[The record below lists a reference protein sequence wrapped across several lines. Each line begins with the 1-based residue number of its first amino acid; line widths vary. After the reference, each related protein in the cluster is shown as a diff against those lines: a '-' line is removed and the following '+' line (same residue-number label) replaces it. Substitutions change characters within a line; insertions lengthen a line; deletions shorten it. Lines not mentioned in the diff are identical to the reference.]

1 MSLAAGT
8 RLGPYEIVAPLG
20 AGGMGEVY
28 RARDTRLGREVAVKV
43 LPHSFSKDSD
53 RLRRF
58 EQEARAVSA
67 LNHPNILTIHDVGE
81 HNGAPYVVTELLEGE
96 TLRSRMAAGAVS
108 PKRALELALPI
119 AHGLAAAHE
128 KGIVH
133 RDLKPENVFV
143 TRDGRVK
150 ILDFGLAKLTE
161 TPDQG
166 SQTGLPTAAPA
177 TDPGVVLGT
186 LGYMSPEQVRGKTA
200 DARSD
205 IFAFG
210 AILYEMLAGRRA
222 FHGDTAADTM
232 SAILTKDAPE
242 LSATNRGVSPG
253 LDRVVRHC
261 LEKDPERRF
270 HSAHDLAFDLEALSD
285 ASGARPQA
293 PPPARSWK
301 RLALPIAVAAILGLG
316 ALIVW
321 RRSAAAGSLDS
332 VAVLPFANA
341 SRDPETEYLSD
352 GITESI
358 INSLSRLPQLRVAAR
373 SSVFRYKGKDEDP
386 QKAGRELNVR
396 AVVSGKLLQR
406 GDTLSVQADLVDVGN
421 GAQIWGNHYDR
432 KLADVLAIQEEI
444 AKDVSEKLR
453 PKMTGAEKQKVQKHY
468 TENTE
473 AYQLYLKGRYEW
485 EKRNEAS
492 LQKARGFFQQA
503 IDKDPGF
510 ALAYCGLADSYGVL
524 PSYSLMSPSEA
535 WPKAKAAARKA
546 LEIDEGLAPAH
557 ATLGLGL
564 TDWDH
569 DWAGAES
576 HFRRAI
582 EIDPD
587 YPSGHFWYSQL
598 LAALG
603 RSQEAIDQIQRARE
617 ADPFSII
624 IQANLVRV
632 LADARRFDQAI
643 EEGQKAIR
651 DNPNFA
657 PPHFFLGLAYLGAGR
672 RQEAAAEWRKAFEI
686 IPSTPQGVWHRGRA
700 EALEGRR
707 EDAIRTIAELTEVSR
722 NRYVSPTY
730 IATILIELGERDQA
744 FEWLRRGVEDRSYD
758 IVYLGVDPLF
768 DAVRDDPRFQDLLR
782 GLKLPAKSPKSDSRS
797 ARLAWAPRAPPR
809 DPALGLRQELRLQR
823 REARRQVALLL
834 DVTLRRQLIDD
845 DRKKRGEGRSRR
857 AGRKTQLLRHRL
869 DVALAERVRDLIAR
883 HRHVLTGRDPG
894 VRVLGQAGGS
904 KLIQQAR
911 KTSRLALD
919 HVRRQIHEGAL
930 LLSVPEFADDA
941 AEQLIEET
949 HGDLLW

>member
-1 MSLAAGT
+1 MTLTAGT

-28 RARDTRLGREVAVKV
+28 RARDTRLGREVAIKV
-43 LPHSFSKDSD
+43 LPASFSKDPD

-67 LNHPNILTIHDVGE
+67 LNHPNILTIHDVGQLD
-81 HNGAPYVVTELLEGE
+81 GSPYVVTELLEGE

-119 AHGLAAAHE
+119 AHGLSAAHE

-161 TPDQG
+161 TPEQA

-186 LGYMSPEQVRGKTA
+186 LGYMAPEQVRGRPA

-242 LSATNRGVSPG
+242 LSGTNRDVSPG

-293 PPPARSWK
+293 PAPARSGK
-301 RLALPIAVAAILGLG
+301 RVALPIVAAAILL
-316 ALIVW
+316 AATLLVW
-321 RRSAAAGSLDS
+321 RRSAGGAGSLDS

-341 SRDPETEYLSD
+341 NRNPETEYLSD
-352 GITESI
+352 GVTESV
-358 INSLSRLPQLRVAAR
+358 INSLSRVPQLRVASR

-406 GDTLSVQADLVDVGN
+406 GDTLSVQADLVDVAN

-432 KLADVLAIQEEI
+432 KLADVLAIQEDI

-453 PKMTGAEKQKVQKHY
+453 PKMTGAEKQKVQKRY

-485 EKRNEAS
+485 EKRNAES
-492 LQKARGFFQQA
+492 LRKAREFFQEA

-510 ALAYCGLADSYGVL
+510 ALAYSGLADSYVVL
-524 PSYSLMSPSEA
+524 PSYSLMSPAEA
-535 WPKAKAAARKA
+535 YPRAKAAARKA
-546 LEIDEGLAPAH
+546 LEIDETLAAAH
-557 ATLGLGL
+557 ATLGLAL
-564 TDWDH
+564 SDYDH
-569 DWAGAES
+569 DWSGAEGQ
-576 HFRRAI
+576 FQRAI
-582 EIDPD
+582 ELDPN
-587 YPSGHFWYSQL
+587 YATAHFWYSQK
-598 LAALG
+598 LAAQG
-603 RSQEAIDQIQRARE
+603 RHDEAWSQMQRARE
-617 ADPFSII
+617 ADPFSAI
-624 IQANLVRV
+624 IQANEIRV
-632 LADARRFDQAI
+632 LVDARRFDQAI
-643 EEGQKAIR
+643 DVGRKAVR

-657 PPHFFLGLAYLGAGR
+657 PPHFFLGQALQASGNT
-672 RQEAAAEWRKAFEI
+672 QEAAAMYRRAWQI
-686 IPSTPQGVWHRGRA
+686 IPTTPQGIWHRGRA
-700 EALEGRR
+700 EALEGKRS
-707 EDAIRTIAELTEVSR
+707 EALETLAELQKLSAE
-722 NRYVSPTY
+722 RYVSPSFV
-730 IATILIELGERDQA
+730 ATLLIMLGEKDRA
-744 FEWLRRGVEDRSYD
+744 FEWLERAVEDHSYD
-758 IVYLGVDPLF
+758 MVYLNVDPLF
-768 DAVRDDPRFQDLLR
+768 DGFRDDPRFP
-782 GLKLPAKSPKSDSRS
+782 GLVRKVGLEPPKR
-797 ARLAWAPRAPPR
+797 
-809 DPALGLRQELRLQR
+809 
-823 REARRQVALLL
+823 
-834 DVTLRRQLIDD
+834 
-845 DRKKRGEGRSRR
+845 
-857 AGRKTQLLRHRL
+857 
-869 DVALAERVRDLIAR
+869 
-883 HRHVLTGRDPG
+883 
-894 VRVLGQAGGS
+894 
-904 KLIQQAR
+904 
-911 KTSRLALD
+911 
-919 HVRRQIHEGAL
+919 
-930 LLSVPEFADDA
+930 
-941 AEQLIEET
+941 
-949 HGDLLW
+949 